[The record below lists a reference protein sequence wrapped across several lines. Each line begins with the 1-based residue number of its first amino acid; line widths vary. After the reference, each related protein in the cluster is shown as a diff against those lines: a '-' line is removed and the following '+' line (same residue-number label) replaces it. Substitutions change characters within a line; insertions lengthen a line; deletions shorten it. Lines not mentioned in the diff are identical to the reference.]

1 MSLWDYLTDFK
12 EKTKDNFE
20 KKNSIGIFLKNY
32 NDVKEANTKEADKY
46 FHAKANCESAQQGKI
61 LPSEI
66 ISLGREIFDTPK
78 NLLQGYSLEE
88 SLNDSSADI
97 EANNFGRQMGLEY
110 PNIKCKYLINKYR
123 PNGLNEKY

>member
-1 MSLWDYLTDFK
+1 MNLWEYLTDFK
-12 EKTKDNFE
+12 QKSKDNLK
-20 KKNSIGIFLKNY
+20 KKNIIDIFLKNY
-32 NDVKEANTKEADKY
+32 NDVKEANTIGADKY

-66 ISLGREIFDTPK
+66 ISTGREIMDTPK
-78 NLLQGYSLEE
+78 NLLRGYTLEE
-88 SLNDSSADI
+88 SLNDSLADI